1 MDLTKLTDKLYT
13 LRQERLAA
21 QKQVDALEAQEKEL
35 HAQVF
40 AALDKAPTGMTIGD
54 IAKAEIKESIVP
66 TLVDEKKFLQ
76 WANKSDRRRTL
87 LKVGVATDAWRKFAS
102 NGGVAEGVEA
112 FTKEDLSL
120 TKVK

>member
-1 MDLTKLTDKLYT
+1 MNLTKLTDKLYT

-66 TLVDEKKFLQ
+66 TLVDKDRFLS
-76 WANKSDRRRTL
+76 WSRKSAKRHDL
-87 LKVGVATDAWRKFAS
+87 VKVSVATDMWRKFVA
-102 NGGVAEGVEA
+102 NGESVEGVEV
-112 FTKEDLSL
+112 FTKRTLSL

>member
-1 MDLTKLTDKLYT
+1 MDLSKIADKLYT

-35 HAQVF
+35 RSKLFAELKASPTRMAVGSIAQ
-40 AALDKAPTGMTIGD
+40 
-54 IAKAEIKESIVP
+54 AEVKSSIVP
-66 TLVDEKKFLQ
+66 TLTDSEAFLS
-76 WANKSDRRRTL
+76 WARKSPKRHDL
-87 LKVGVATDAWRKFAS
+87 LKVGVATDAWRKFVA
-102 NGGVAEGVEA
+102 NGGVVEGVEA

>member
-1 MDLTKLTDKLYT
+1 MDLTKLTDKLYA

-35 HAQVF
+35 RAKLF
-40 AALDKAPTGMTIGD
+40 AELKASPTGTAVGSV
-54 IAKAEIKESIVP
+54 AQAEIKSSIVP

-87 LKVGVATDAWRKFAS
+87 LKVGVATDAWRKFVS